1 LAGQQF
7 ITNYKH
13 FSELKKSPT
22 KLTKTRYREL
32 VRAKKAWE
40 KKERIKAAKARAIA
54 RAKKRRRS

>member
-1 LAGQQF
+1 MAE
-7 ITNYKH
+7 YKH
-13 FSELKKSPT
+13 FKELQAKPT

-32 VRAKKAWE
+32 VRAKNAWE